1 MATVTFDTEWHD
13 GSGIK
18 GAELSATFASLQI
31 RIDDQRVT
39 RVLDSRARSVHDSVY
54 VPLYPLAEWLAS
66 NWWFLAYEY
75 DNPAKAADRAF
86 YCRHSLAT
94 HTDGYALPDLRA
106 VSTGT
111 RILLSWSRA
120 ASARWKVEYLTNG
133 RVSVERET
141 FQKASSDLI
150 ERVILRLRDFGIHD
164 TFLQKEWESIRG
176 ADAEE
181 MLFCETAAGLGW
193 DPYDL
198 DEDRQSQVIRLTKEL
213 GPLCGEATSIIDASR
228 LSEESSKIVA
238 ALETARTTERNRLHI
253 RSLESML
260 KARRSPASYPWQV
273 GWNLASQARKRLNL
287 DGQPIP
293 TMESLAEAL
302 EIEGEALEQATQPV
316 SALYGFRLMDGVVA
330 DGPHATISLGLR
342 SKSEHGRRF
351 AFCRALAEM
360 MTSEG
365 DALLTRGSTDRQRS
379 NRAFAA
385 EFLAP
390 ASGLRQRIFQP
401 ILDPD
406 DIDELAEEFGVSTFV
421 IVHQV
426 ENQGIARLAEA

>member
-18 GAELSATFASLQI
+18 GAELSATFASLRI
-31 RIDDQRVT
+31 RIDDQPVT
-39 RVLDSRARSVHDSVY
+39 RVLDSRARTVRDSVY
-54 VPLYPLAEWLAS
+54 VPLYPLAEWLAA
-66 NWWFLAYEY
+66 NWWFLSYEF

-86 YCRHSLAT
+86 HCRHTLGMQT
-94 HTDGYALPDLRA
+94 EGYALPDLRA
-106 VSTGT
+106 VSTGA

-120 ASARWKVEYLTNG
+120 ASARWTVEYLTDG
-133 RVSVERET
+133 RSSVERDT

-150 ERVILRLRDFGIHD
+150 ELVILRLRDFGIHN
-164 TFLQKEWESIRG
+164 TFLQKEWDWIRG

-181 MLFCETAAGLGW
+181 TLFCETAAGLGW

-198 DEDRQSQVIRLTKEL
+198 DEDRQSQVSRLTKEL
-213 GPLCGEATSIIDASR
+213 GSLCGEATSIIDASR
-228 LSEESSKIVA
+228 LIEESSKIVA
-238 ALETARTTERNRLHI
+238 ALETARTTETNRLQI
-253 RSLESML
+253 QSLESL
-260 KARRSPASYPWQV
+260 LEARRSPARYPWQV
-273 GWNLASQARKRLNL
+273 GWNLARQARQRLNL
-287 DGQPIP
+287 NGQPIP

-302 EIEGEALEQATQPV
+302 EIDGEALEQATQPLSV
-316 SALYGFRLMDGVVA
+316 LDSFRLMDGVVA

-342 SKSEHGRRF
+342 SKNEYGRRF

-360 MTSEG
+360 VTSDG
-365 DALLTRGSTDRQRS
+365 DALLTRGRTDRQRS

-390 ASGLRQRIFQP
+390 ASGLQQRILQP
-401 ILDPD
+401 VLDPD
-406 DIDELAEEFGVSTFV
+406 DVDELAEEFGVSTFV

-426 ENQGIARLAEA
+426 QNHRIAQLAEA

>member
-13 GSGIK
+13 GTGIK

-31 RIDDQRVT
+31 RIDDQPVT
-39 RVLDSRARSVHDSVY
+39 RVLDSRARTVRDSVY
-54 VPLYPLAEWLAS
+54 VPLYPLAEWLAA
-66 NWWFLAYEY
+66 NWWFLAYEF
-75 DNPAKAADRAF
+75 DNPTKAADRAF
-86 YCRHSLAT
+86 RCRHTLGT
-94 HTDGYALPDLRA
+94 HTEGYALPNLRV

-111 RILLSWSRA
+111 RILLSWSSE
-120 ASARWKVEYLTNG
+120 ASTKSKVDYLTNG
-133 RVSVERET
+133 RSSVERET

-150 ERVILRLRDFGIHD
+150 ERVIRRLRNFDIHN

-181 MLFCETAAGLGW
+181 AILSETAAGLGW

-198 DEDRQSQVIRLTKEL
+198 DEDRQNQVARLAKEL
-213 GPLCGEATSIIDASR
+213 GPLCGEAASIIDASR
-228 LSEESSKIVA
+228 LIDESSKIVA
-238 ALETARTTERNRLHI
+238 ALEIARMTETNRLQLQ
-253 RSLESML
+253 SLESL
-260 KARRSPASYPWQV
+260 LEVRGSPKSYPWQV
-273 GWNLASQARKRLNL
+273 GWDLARQARQCLKL

-302 EIEGEALEQATQPV
+302 EIDGEALEQATQPL
-316 SALYGFRLMDGVVA
+316 SALDGFWLMDGVVA

-342 SKSEHGRRF
+342 SKREHGRRF

-360 MTSEG
+360 MTSGG
-365 DALLTRGSTDRQRS
+365 DALLTRASTDRQRS

-401 ILDPD
+401 VVDPD
-406 DIDELAEEFGVSTFV
+406 EVDELAEEFGVSTQV

-426 ENQGIARLAEA
+426 ENHRIAQLAEA